1 MIIHTRKTNPKR
13 VNLTRQLQFPIL
25 THIVIKAWVRYFL
38 KIFSLS
44 PNVSPSKTMKDV
56 FISSKK
62 LFSFSRYL
70 NFCIFPLFL
79 PVSHC
84 VRAWS
89 KINLQVYDVNNCLS
103 NNLIRHFVLYLE
115 TKKRYDIETLSTD
128 KLWNKTNFHGKIMQK
143 IYAKS

>member
-89 KINLQVYDVNNCLS
+89 KINLEVYDIINCLN
-103 NNLIRHFVLYLE
+103 NNLIHLVWYLE
-115 TKKRYDIETLSTD
+115 KEKRYGIEILSLD
-128 KLWNKTNFHGKIMQK
+128 RVLNNEHFYGKIMQK
-143 IYAKS
+143 MCTKS

>member
-25 THIVIKAWVRYFL
+25 THIVIKTWVRYFL

-89 KINLQVYDVNNCLS
+89 KINLEVYDIINCLN
-103 NNLIRHFVLYLE
+103 NNLIHLVWYLE
-115 TKKRYDIETLSTD
+115 KEKRYGIEILSID
-128 KLWNKTNFHGKIMQK
+128 RVLNNEHFYGKIMQK
-143 IYAKS
+143 MCTKS

>member
-25 THIVIKAWVRYFL
+25 THIVIKTWVRHFL

-79 PVSHC
+79 PVSLC

-89 KINLQVYDVNNCLS
+89 KINLEVYDIINCLN
-103 NNLIRHFVLYLE
+103 NNLIHLVWYLE
-115 TKKRYDIETLSTD
+115 KEKRYGIEILSID
-128 KLWNKTNFHGKIMQK
+128 RVLNNEHFYGKIMQK
-143 IYAKS
+143 MCTKS

>member
-25 THIVIKAWVRYFL
+25 THRVIKTWVRYFL

-44 PNVSPSKTMKDV
+44 PNVSLSKTMKDV

-89 KINLQVYDVNNCLS
+89 KINLEVYDIINCLN
-103 NNLIRHFVLYLE
+103 NNLIHLVWYLE
-115 TKKRYDIETLSTD
+115 KEKRYGIEILSID
-128 KLWNKTNFHGKIMQK
+128 RVLNNEHFYGKIMQK
-143 IYAKS
+143 MCTKS

>member
-25 THIVIKAWVRYFL
+25 PHIVIKTWVRYFL

-89 KINLQVYDVNNCLS
+89 KINLEVYDIINCLN
-103 NNLIRHFVLYLE
+103 NNLIHLVWYLE
-115 TKKRYDIETLSTD
+115 KEKRYGIEILSID
-128 KLWNKTNFHGKIMQK
+128 RVLNNEHFYGKIMQK
-143 IYAKS
+143 MCTKS

>member
-89 KINLQVYDVNNCLS
+89 KINLEVYDIINCLN
-103 NNLIRHFVLYLE
+103 NNLIHLVWYLE
-115 TKKRYDIETLSTD
+115 KEKRYGIEILSID
-128 KLWNKTNFHGKIMQK
+128 RVLNNEHFYGKIMQK
-143 IYAKS
+143 MCTKS

>member
-89 KINLQVYDVNNCLS
+89 KINLEVYDIINCLN
-103 NNLIRHFVLYLE
+103 NNLIHLVWYLE
-115 TKKRYDIETLSTD
+115 KEKRYGIEILSID
-128 KLWNKTNFHGKIMQK
+128 RVLNNEHFYGKIIQK
-143 IYAKS
+143 MCTKS

>member
-25 THIVIKAWVRYFL
+25 THIVIKTWVRYFL

-89 KINLQVYDVNNCLS
+89 KINLEVYDIINCLN
-103 NNLIRHFVLYLE
+103 NNLIHLVWYLE
-115 TKKRYDIETLSTD
+115 KEKRYGIEILSLD
-128 KLWNKTNFHGKIMQK
+128 RVLNNEHFYGKIMQK
-143 IYAKS
+143 MCTKS

>member
-1 MIIHTRKTNPKR
+1 MIIYTRKTNPKR

-25 THIVIKAWVRYFL
+25 THIVIKTWVRYFL

-89 KINLQVYDVNNCLS
+89 KINLEVYDIINCLN
-103 NNLIRHFVLYLE
+103 NNLIHLVWYLE
-115 TKKRYDIETLSTD
+115 KEKRYGIEILSID
-128 KLWNKTNFHGKIMQK
+128 RVLNNEHFYGKIMQK
-143 IYAKS
+143 MCTKS

>member
-1 MIIHTRKTNPKR
+1 M
-13 VNLTRQLQFPIL
+13 LTLQKLWKMF
-25 THIVIKAWVRYFL
+25 
-38 KIFSLS
+38 
-44 PNVSPSKTMKDV
+44 

-89 KINLQVYDVNNCLS
+89 KINLEVYDIINCLN
-103 NNLIRHFVLYLE
+103 NNLIHLVWYLE
-115 TKKRYDIETLSTD
+115 KEKRYGIEILSID
-128 KLWNKTNFHGKIMQK
+128 RALNNEHFHGKIMQK
-143 IYAKS
+143 MCTKSSSQGPFLFSQTTQDSHRMQEILLRIRYFERGL